1 MSTPSVPNY
10 FNFHIDDFFGSERV
24 MSLTPE
30 MQINYLRLLA
40 FQWKNGT
47 LPGDLLVLQ
56 KVCGISEARKNKK
69 DEFEK
74 VVQMFFKKRDDGRL
88 INERMDAER
97 ERFFALVKARK
108 DSGQKGGKTRWA
120 KKAAS
125 PSRNDH
131 PVATAMFSAKKTT
144 GSPKPAAAMSSTKP
158 SIFSKIPFSVS
169 TDGAEGDTAK
179 SVSPET
185 SVETLTI
192 PESRPGLTAWASTGE
207 AKERLTE
214 TIFSSEESLSREKSD
229 ENHSDIVPVDPMQE
243 NSTKSETCHEDENVE
258 SPIVHRI
265 SFSYETGEFLN
276 LSEAHIQEWQQR
288 FPAVDVRA
296 ELEKMARWLVKKGK
310 QYSNYQRF
318 IVDWIKRTNIDKTPV
333 KVGIVNAKN
342 DYQSVKGGNHTA
354 WGKNSFKPDIT
365 SVQSSFLEEDE
376 KRRVFNV
383 NAANA

>member
-74 VVQMFFKKRDDGRL
+74 VVQTFFKKRDDGRL

-120 KKAAS
+120 KKADS

-131 PVATAMFSAKKTT
+131 QVATAMFPSKKTT
-144 GSPKPAAAMSSTKP
+144 ASPKPATTVPSMKP
-158 SIFSKIPFSVS
+158 SIFSKIPFPVT
-169 TDGAEGDTAK
+169 TDGETAK
-179 SVSPET
+179 SVSPVTPVTSPET
-185 SVETLTI
+185 FPISETPSEIEITTPTDGMNDVLAEPI
-192 PESRPGLTAWASTGE
+192 L
-207 AKERLTE
+207 
-214 TIFSSEESLSREKSD
+214 SSEEPLSREEND
-229 ENHSDIVPVDPMQE
+229 ENHPSLVSVDPMQE
-243 NSTKSETCHEDENVE
+243 NSTKSEACHEDKNIEP
-258 SPIVHRI
+258 PIIHRI
-265 SFSYETGEFLN
+265 SFSHETGTFLN
-276 LSEAHIQEWQQR
+276 LSEIHVQEWQQR
-288 FPAVDVRA
+288 FPAVDVRT
-296 ELEKMARWLVKKGK
+296 ELEKMAQWLVKSRK
-310 QYSNYQRF
+310 QRSNYQQF
-318 IVDWIKRTNIDKTPV
+318 ITNWLRKTNIDKTPA
-333 KVGIVNAKN
+333 KVGINNTKN
-342 DYQSVKGGNHTA
+342 DYRSVKGGNHTS
-354 WGKNSFKPDIT
+354 WGKTLFKPDIT

-376 KRRVFNV
+376 KRSVFNV

>member
-40 FQWKNGT
+40 FQWKNET
-47 LPGDLLVLQ
+47 LPGDIHVLQ
-56 KVCGISEARKNKK
+56 KICGISEARRNKK
-69 DEFEK
+69 EEFQK
-74 VVQMFFKKRDDGRL
+74 VVQMFFKDRGDGRL

-120 KKAAS
+120 KKSAAL
-125 PSRNDH
+125 SRNDH
-131 PVATAMFSAKKTT
+131 PVATAMFSTKKTT

-158 SIFSKIPFSVS
+158 SIFSKIPFPAS

-179 SVSPET
+179 SVSPAT
-185 SVETLTI
+185 PIETLTI
-192 PESRPGLTAWASTGE
+192 PESQPGPTAGAPTGE
-207 AKERLTE
+207 AKESLTE
-214 TIFSSEESLSREKSD
+214 TISSLEESLSREKND
-229 ENHSDIVPVDPMQE
+229 ENHSDIVSVDPIQE
-243 NSTKSETCHEDENVE
+243 NLSKSEPGHEDKSIEP
-258 SPIVHRI
+258 PIILKI
-265 SFSYETGEFLN
+265 SFSHDAGTFLN
-276 LSEAHIQEWQQR
+276 LSEMHIREWQQR

-296 ELEKMARWLVKKGK
+296 ELEKMAQWLVKNEK
-310 QYSNYQRF
+310 QYDTYQRF
-318 IVDWIKRTNIDKTPV
+318 ILNWLRKTNINKTPA
-333 KVGIVNAKN
+333 KVGINNTKN
-342 DYQSVKGGNHTA
+342 DYRSVKGGNHTS
-354 WGKNSFKPDIT
+354 WGKTLFKPDIT

-376 KRRVFNV
+376 KRSVFNV